1 MISFPRISQRL
12 RLALASIPLALV
24 ASAQTAPTDRGE
36 VRETVTL
43 SPFEVRSD
51 TDQGYTASNTLA
63 GSRLNTELKNT
74 PAAITVFTKEFLDD
88 IGALNTMEALA
99 YSLNAGREFTD
110 YTGLAATQQSD
121 GAVQSRG
128 FVGASLGRNYFVSR
142 VSLDAFNTERM
153 DFARGPNSILYG
165 IGGPGGIINTST
177 KRALIGS
184 KNTEQVQARFGS
196 WDDKRVT
203 VDANRSLGKTLAVR
217 ANAAWQDRDGW
228 RDFEYFR
235 LKAGALASTFRP
247 FSHTEIRV
255 EGEYGDRHQVV
266 PYPYPSS
273 DFSSAWLA
281 AGRPITPGAGA
292 VAGTAANGSRV
303 LVYDPLSGAG
313 LMAWN
318 GTQQTTKGPNSPSL
332 AQSIVFRDFSVLP
345 KRSNLGGPGN
355 NSDNWYGTYSAF
367 LNQEIAGLNL
377 ELAYNRTIN
386 SHLLEKAIDW
396 NQMGAFGDPNAL
408 FPSNPLPNGTLPAN
422 AGRPNPNAGRLYV
435 NGQAVKVYQ
444 HNDTHNWRVTG
455 AYELNLSK
463 RKLGVHRFAA
473 LASRE
478 TTYGIN
484 DVLREV
490 ITNPPGT
497 ANYPLDLTNA
507 NNAIFRRTYLDF
519 SSSDPNRRGALD
531 PRQYPI
537 QNLSGI
543 TTGFRRTADQSG
555 ITITETEARM
565 IAGQSQLIGDRLF
578 ATWGLRRDNQQV
590 DTSGNATR
598 DPVTREFSFKVA
610 RVTTSEFA
618 GNTKTVGLVARPLP
632 WLGLVFNAAD
642 NFVPQTPTDVR
653 GLPIGARQGKGQDIG
668 VKLALLENRVNL
680 TLSRYHLEEQNRA
693 ADNAAVTVSLT
704 PAANEIWEALNQPD
718 KVVPTNRDSVDN
730 VGSGWELE
738 LTANPTPQWRVSF
751 NANRADIKQ
760 SNSLPRWFSYIAEN
774 RAAWLRTGNVPLI
787 SPFTGI
793 TSGGNNPTVAD
804 AVASLDRAL
813 ANITSAEGHMPRQ
826 HRRGSANFFS
836 TYTLRQSGA
845 WYDQITLGGGG
856 NYRSKPVA
864 GYDTVTGDHVFGGES
879 FIANAMLQKTWR
891 LRRGTLRAQLNVD
904 NIFDFDDFII
914 TDKDNTGTYRVL
926 FQQPRRWA
934 VSLTR
939 SF

>member
-1 MISFPRISQRL
+1 MPLLPLPPL
-12 RLALASIPLALV
+12 RPALAFLLPAAV
-24 ASAQTAPTDRGE
+24 AVAQTAPAGPGPA
-36 VRETVTL
+36 RETVTL
-43 SPFEVRSD
+43 SPFEVRLD
-51 TDQGYTASNTLA
+51 DDQGYTATNTLA
-63 GSRLNTELKNT
+63 GSRLNTELRNT
-74 PAAITVFTKEFLDD
+74 PAAITVFTKEFLED

-177 KRALIGS
+177 KRALLGGRPIQ
-184 KNTEQVQARFGS
+184 QVQARIGS
-196 WDDKRVT
+196 WDDRRVT
-203 VDANRSLGKTLAVR
+203 VDAGRSLGRTLALR

-228 RDFEYFR
+228 RDFEHFR
-235 LKAGALASTFRP
+235 LKAGALAATVRP
-247 FSHTEIRV
+247 FAHTELRV

-281 AGRPITPGAGA
+281 AGRPVTPGTGA
-292 VAGTAANGSRV
+292 VTGTAANGSRV
-303 LVYDPLSGAG
+303 LVYDPLGGSG

-318 GTQQTTKGPNSPSL
+318 GTQQTTKGPTSPSL
-332 AQSIVFRDFSVLP
+332 AQPVVFRDFTVLP

-377 ELAYNRTIN
+377 ELAYNRMIN

-396 NQMGAFGDPNAL
+396 NQLGAFGDPNAFL
-408 FPSNPLPNGTLPAN
+408 PSNPLPNGTLPAA

-444 HNDTHNWRVTG
+444 HNDTHNWRLTG
-455 AYELNLSK
+455 AYELNLN
-463 RKLGVHRFAA
+463 RRRLGLHRFAF

-478 TTYGIN
+478 VNYGLN

-497 ANYPLDLTNA
+497 ANYPLDLSNA
-507 NNAIFRRTYLDF
+507 NNAVLRRTYLDF
-519 SSSDPNRRGALD
+519 NGGDRRLRGALD
-531 PRQYPI
+531 PREFPI
-537 QNLSGI
+537 QNLNGI
-543 TTGFRRTADQSG
+543 TTGFRRTADQSAV
-555 ITITETEARM
+555 TITETEARM
-565 IAGQSQLIGDRLF
+565 LAGQSQLLGDRLF
-578 ATWGLRRDNQQV
+578 ATWGLRRDHQQV

-598 DPVTREFSFKVA
+598 DPVTREFSFRVA
-610 RVTTSEFA
+610 RVSTAEFA
-618 GNTKTVGLVARPLP
+618 GNTRTVGLVARPLP

-653 GLPIGARQGKGQDIG
+653 GLPVGARLGKGQDVG

-680 TLSRYHLEEQNRA
+680 TLSRYRLEEQNRA

-704 PAANEIWEALNQPD
+704 PAANEIWEALNRPD
-718 KVVPTNRDSVDN
+718 KVVPANRDSVDN

-751 NANRADIKQ
+751 NANRAEIQ
-760 SNSLPRWFSYIAEN
+760 QTHSLPRWFSYIAEN
-774 RAAWLRTGNVPLI
+774 RAAWLRTGTVPLI
-787 SPFTGI
+787 APFTGI
-793 TSGGNNPTVAD
+793 TSGGNAPTVAD

-813 ANITSAEGHMPRQ
+813 AAITAAEGHMPRQ
-826 HRRGSANFFS
+826 HRRGSANVFT

-845 WYDQITLGGGG
+845 WYDQLTFGGGG
-856 NYRSKPVA
+856 NWRSRPVT

-879 FIANAMLQKTWR
+879 VLVNAMVQKTWK

-904 NIFDFDDFII
+904 NLLDFDDFII

-934 VSLTR
+934 LSLTR

>member
-1 MISFPRISQRL
+1 MPSSIRTLFSFVL
-12 RLALASIPLALV
+12 TALPFALV
-24 ASAQTAPTDRGE
+24 GSAQTAPAERGE
-36 VRETVTL
+36 ARETITL
-43 SPFEVRSD
+43 SPFQVHSD
-51 TDQGYTASNTLA
+51 ADQGYTASNTLA

-74 PAAITVFTKEFLDD
+74 PAAVTVFTKEFLED
-88 IGALNTMEALA
+88 IGALNTMEALT

-128 FVGASLGRNYFVSR
+128 FVGATLGRNYFVSR

-165 IGGPGGIINTST
+165 IGGPGGIIDTST

-184 KNTEQVQARFGS
+184 KNTDQVQARFGS
-196 WDDKRVT
+196 WDDKRGT
-203 VDANRSLGKTLAVR
+203 IDANRSLGKTFAVR

-228 RDFEYFR
+228 REFESFR
-235 LKAGALASTFRP
+235 LKAGALAATIRP
-247 FSHTEIRV
+247 LAHTEIRV
-255 EGEYGDRHQVV
+255 EGEYGDRRQVV

-281 AGRPITPGAGA
+281 AGKPIALGTAA
-292 VAGTAANGSRV
+292 VTGTAANGSRV
-303 LVYDPLSGAG
+303 LVYDPLSGSG

-345 KRSNLGGPGN
+345 KRSNLGGAGN
-355 NSDNWYGTYSAF
+355 NSNNWYGTYSAF

-377 ELAYNRTIN
+377 EVAYNRMIN
-386 SHLLEKAIDW
+386 SHLLEKAVDW
-396 NQMGAFGDPNAL
+396 NQLGAFGDPNAL
-408 FPSNPLPNGTLPAN
+408 LPSNPLPNGTLPSN

-444 HNDTHNWRVTG
+444 HNDTHNWRITG
-455 AYELNLSK
+455 AYELNLAK
-463 RKLGVHRFAA
+463 RKLGIHRFAA

-478 TTYGIN
+478 TTYAIN

-497 ANYPLDLTNA
+497 ANYPLDITNA
-507 NNAIFRRTYLDF
+507 NNGVLRRTYLDF
-519 SSSDPNRRGALD
+519 SRSDPHLRGALD
-531 PRQYPI
+531 PREYPI
-537 QNLSGI
+537 QNLNGI
-543 TTGFRRTADQSG
+543 STGFRRTADQSA
-555 ITITETEARM
+555 ITITETEALM
-565 IAGQSQLIGDRLF
+565 LGGQSQLIGDRLF
-578 ATWGLRRDNQQV
+578 ATWGLRRDHQQI

-598 DPVTREFSFKVA
+598 DPVTREFSFRVA
-610 RVTTSEFA
+610 RVTTAEFA
-618 GNTKTVGLVARPLP
+618 GNTKTAGLVARPLP

-653 GLPIGARQGKGQDIG
+653 GLPVGARQGKGRDVG
-668 VKLALLENRVNL
+668 VKITLLENRLNL
-680 TLSRYHLEEQNRA
+680 TVSRYHLEEQNRA

-704 PAANEIWEALNQPD
+704 PAANEIWEALNLPE
-718 KVVPTNRDSVDN
+718 KIVPSNRDSVDN

-738 LTANPTPQWRVSF
+738 LTALPKPQWRVSF
-751 NANRADIKQ
+751 NANLTDIKQ
-760 SNSLPRWFSYIAEN
+760 TNSLPRWFSYIAEN
-774 RAAWLRTGNVPLI
+774 RAAWLRAGSVPLI

-813 ANITSAEGHMPRQ
+813 VNIRAAEGHMPRQ

-864 GYDTVTGDHVFGGES
+864 GYDTTTGDHVFGGES
-879 FIANAMLQKTWR
+879 FIANAMVQRIWR

-904 NIFDFDDFII
+904 NLFDFDDFII

-926 FQQPRRWA
+926 FQQSRRWA

-939 SF
+939 TF